1 MTRLQKK
8 CLIAAA
14 GTHLLVVVVVLCSGF
29 ITSKPKQ
36 DDTQVVD
43 MISPTVL
50 DHVLNTGSSSA
61 PPPPPTPPIQ
71 QPPVPTPPIP
81 DPPKP
86 PPPADPVKVVKP
98 VTPLEPMKPVKD
110 PDISI
115 PPPKPPKP
123 PHIIKVSKE
132 VVTLDN
138 KQAAQ
143 EAAAAAAKAARE
155 EKKLRD
161 QRSKAFQNAAR
172 NIKDNSSKPTVVD
185 ASPGTSSVSFSDYA
199 SQVKIRYDGAW
210 TPPDDMASD
219 DVTTKVSVTISR
231 DGSVVSARIISR
243 SGEARVD
250 ASVQRALDRVDFI
263 GPFPDGAKEKERT
276 FIINFNPQARRLN
289 G

>member
-29 ITSKPKQ
+29 ITSKPQ
-36 DDTQVVD
+36 ADDTQVLEMLPSVVMD
-43 MISPTVL
+43 N
-50 DHVLNTGSSSA
+50 VLNSGSKSA
-61 PPPPPTPPIQ
+61 PIPPPTPIIK
-71 QPPVPTPPIP
+71 PPEPTPPIP
-81 DPPKP
+81 DPPKLE
-86 PPPADPVKVVKP
+86 VKP
-98 VTPLEPMKPVKD
+98 VEPVKPIEPVKPPENVKPVDK
-110 PDISI
+110 PEIEI
-115 PPPKPPKP
+115 PKPKPPKK
-123 PHIIKVSKE
+123 HEVKVDLKP
-132 VVTLDN
+132 VIRDN
-138 KQAAQ
+138 QQAKQ
-143 EAAAAAAKAARE
+143 EAAAAAEKAARE

-161 QRSKAFQNAAR
+161 QKLKAFQSAAR
-172 NIKDNSSKPTVVD
+172 SIKENSSKPTVVD
-185 ASPGTSSVSFSDYA
+185 ASPGTASVSYANYA
-199 SQVKIRYDGAW
+199 SVVKSRYDGAW

-231 DGSVVSARIISR
+231 DGTVVSSRIIGR

-263 GPFPDGAKEKERT
+263 APFPEGAKEKERT

>member
-29 ITSKPKQ
+29 ITAKPKV
-36 DDTQVVD
+36 DDSQVLE

-50 DHVLNTGSSSA
+50 DHVLNTGVASPQ
-61 PPPPPTPPIQ
+61 PPPPA
-71 QPPVPTPPIP
+71 PPVQKPPEPTPPIP

-86 PPPADPVKVVKP
+86 EVKPLPQPKPDPEPIKLPDPVK
-98 VTPLEPMKPVKD
+98 PLD
-110 PDISI
+110 NPDIQI
-115 PPPKPPKP
+115 PKPPKQK
-123 PHIIKVSKE
+123 HIVKVNKDIIT
-132 VVTLDN
+132 VDN
-138 KQAAQ
+138 KQVKQ
-143 EAAAAAAKAARE
+143 EAAEAKAQAERE
-155 EKKLRD
+155 AKREA
-161 QRSKAFQNAAR
+161 QRKADLFRKAAS
-172 NIKDNSSKPTVVD
+172 NILQKSSPSTQIEMK
-185 ASPGTSSVSFSDYA
+185 GTSSVSFANYA
-199 SQVKIRYDGAW
+199 SLVKSRYDGAW
-210 TPPDDMASD
+210 SPPDDMASD